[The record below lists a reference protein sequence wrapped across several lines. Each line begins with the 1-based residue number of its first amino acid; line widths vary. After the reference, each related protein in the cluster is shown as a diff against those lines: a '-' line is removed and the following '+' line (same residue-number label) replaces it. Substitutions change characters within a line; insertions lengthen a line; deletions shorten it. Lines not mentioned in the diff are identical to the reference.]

1 MPDFSDYIVYV
12 NESGDPILTGVDVE
26 LPMFALAFRIFE
38 ISRYH
43 GTVVPAMNRLK
54 FDYWGHDC
62 AILHERDIRKRRHD
76 FEWLMAGRQRREQ
89 FLAELHDQISDA
101 PFRIIASVID
111 KIALKK
117 QYADPWSPYNI
128 ALLFCLE
135 RPHGFLLKN
144 GQKGRVVN
152 VIFECRGRKEDRA
165 LELEFR
171 RIISGERRWGYRQVS
186 FDQITF
192 EPRFTPKSVNIIGV
206 QIADLVARPLAL
218 HTFRPDQQ
226 NRTYGV
232 LAEKLY
238 ARKASPERRSA
249 N

>member
-12 NESGDPILTGVDVE
+12 DESGDPSLGGVNAE
-26 LPMFALAFRIFE
+26 FPIFALAFCIFE
-38 ISRYH
+38 ISTYH
-43 GTVVPAMNRLK
+43 GTVVPAMHLLK
-54 FDYWGHDC
+54 FGYWGHDC
-62 AILHERDIRKRRHD
+62 AILHEREIRKRQND
-76 FEWLMAGRQRREQ
+76 FAWLMAGRQRREQ
-89 FLAELHDQISDA
+89 FLAELHDQISRA

-111 KIALKK
+111 KIALQK

-135 RPHGFLLKN
+135 RLHGYLLEN

-171 RIISGERRWGYRQVS
+171 RIISGERRWGYRRVS
-186 FDQITF
+186 FDQMTF
-192 EPRFTPKSVNIIGV
+192 EPRFTPKSANIIGL

-238 ARKASPERRSA
+238 ARKAFPEWRSA

>member
-1 MPDFSDYIVYV
+1 M
-12 NESGDPILTGVDVE
+12 
-26 LPMFALAFRIFE
+26 
-38 ISRYH
+38 
-43 GTVVPAMNRLK
+43 
-54 FDYWGHDC
+54 
-62 AILHERDIRKRRHD
+62 
-76 FEWLMAGRQRREQ
+76 
-89 FLAELHDQISDA
+89 
-101 PFRIIASVID
+101 
-111 KIALKK
+111 
-117 QYADPWSPYNI
+117 
-128 ALLFCLE
+128 
-135 RPHGFLLKN
+135 
-144 GQKGRVVN
+144 N

-192 EPRFTPKSVNIIGV
+192 EPRFTPKSANIIGL

-238 ARKASPERRSA
+238 ARKAFPERRSA